1 VKGRLL
7 LRVVPILI
15 AVVIVM
21 FQRCSAERFTNEA
34 GRVVRLSMSREQE
47 SALGLEAYREVL
59 SSNPVI
65 RTGPQFEMVRRCASR
80 LAGATGDWGKDFD
93 WQVSV
98 VNSDQVNAFC
108 LPGGKI
114 VVYTGIL
121 PVAENEAGLA
131 VVMGHE
137 MAHATLRHGSERVL
151 QQQAANTIMTGV
163 SVSTSD
169 MDYGQRRMVLGALG
183 AGAQYGF
190 LLPFSRDHESEA
202 DSIGLRYMA
211 LAGYD
216 PREAPRFWE
225 RMGQASSGKAPPEF
239 ASTHPSHETRIQ
251 RLNAELPA
259 AIELYRARLN
269 PNAPLE
275 KETQRKF

>member
-1 VKGRLL
+1 
-7 LRVVPILI
+7 
-15 AVVIVM
+15 M

-59 SSNPVI
+59 ASNPVI
-65 RTGPQFEMVRRCASR
+65 RSGPQYETVRRCASR
-80 LAGATGDWGKDFD
+80 LASATGDSGRDFD
-93 WQVSV
+93 WQVSL
-98 VNSDQVNAFC
+98 VNSKEINAFC

-121 PVAENEAGLA
+121 PIAENEAGLA

-163 SVSTSD
+163 NFSTAD
-169 MDYGQRRMVLGALG
+169 MDYGQRQMILSALG
-183 AGAQYGF
+183 AGAQYGY

-202 DSIGLRYMA
+202 DAIGLRYMA

-216 PREAPRFWE
+216 PQEAPRFWE
-225 RMGQASSGKAPPEF
+225 RMSSAGSGHSPPEF

-251 RLNAELPA
+251 RLNAELPK
-259 AIELYRARLN
+259 AIELYRSRVN
-269 PNAPLE
+269 QNVPLE
-275 KETQRKF
+275 QESTRKF